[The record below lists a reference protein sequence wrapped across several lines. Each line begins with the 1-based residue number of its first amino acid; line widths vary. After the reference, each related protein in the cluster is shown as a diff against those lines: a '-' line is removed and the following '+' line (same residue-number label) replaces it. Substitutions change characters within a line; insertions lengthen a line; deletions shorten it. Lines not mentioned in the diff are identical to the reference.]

1 MKKQLIILTAALALL
16 LAGCRAEGPAGTASV
31 PQELSAGQS
40 LPPEP
45 SPGTSTPPEALT
57 PEELLAQQ
65 PIDDSHDAFL
75 VDTGGRLGTLL
86 VTAEMGERGPDP
98 DPEWELW
105 ENPVYLSAWD
115 PRDMKAPIQTMDAV
129 VDGLM
134 FGKHET
140 VDADFDGRM
149 DFSVLHNMGNGAGYW
164 YLWVWDE
171 EAGQFVE
178 VPEYR
183 EISFPR
189 CDPETGIIN
198 GFARNSGAGDGTT
211 TFHRWEDG
219 ELVCVRRIKTWWEP
233 DEAIQTEEEL
243 TVFPMHITV
252 EDRID
257 GELVLVYSEL
267 FAPDVDYLEESAK
280 WRDLD
285 YHGEA

>member
-105 ENPVYLSAWD
+105 ENPVYLSVWN
-115 PRDMKAPIQTMDAV
+115 PRDMEAPIQTMDAV
-129 VDGLM
+129 VESMM

-189 CDPETGIIN
+189 CDPETGIID

-252 EDRID
+252 EDRVD

-267 FAPDVDYLEESAK
+267 LAPDVDYLEESAK